1 MYMCIYIYIYEID
14 CAFVCS
20 FSQFLSCICLVPCF
34 FPMFPCIVQCYHCR
48 FEGFSHAHTTRAV
61 LGVLVYG
68 PWHRGYKKPPGHQ
81 KAQQGHDR
89 QKAFGEGGVACQD
102 QKNSRITMNEFTGQG
117 KKQMDESKPK
127 TPKTHRFWSS
137 F

>member
-1 MYMCIYIYIYEID
+1 MFFFTIVVLH
-14 CAFVCS
+14 FPWV
-20 FSQFLSCICLVPCF
+20 FKTVLHVPCF
-34 FPMFPCIVQCYHCR
+34 FQCFPALFNAIIVVLKVSR
-48 FEGFSHAHTTRAV
+48 AHTTRAV

-68 PWHRGYKKPPGHQ
+68 PWHRGYKKPPGHH
-81 KAQQGHDR
+81 KAQQGHER

-117 KKQMDESKPK
+117 KKQIDESKPK
-127 TPKTHRFWSS
+127 TSKTHRFWSS